1 MGIFDRFKRMVKSNL
16 NDLISKSEN
25 PEKMLNQ
32 LISDMNQQLIES
44 KKSVASS
51 IADEKKL
58 ERQLQDAKAQA
69 EEWERKAMVALR
81 AGKEDLAREALERKQ
96 EMEKY
101 AEQYEEQ
108 WQQQHDS
115 VEKLKASLRGLQQK
129 IEEAHR
135 KKNLLVAR
143 SKRAEA
149 QKRIQESVGGMS
161 DTSAFEAFEKMTER
175 MERLEAENAAM
186 EEISGWDKEDASLEE
201 QFKQLEGRGGGTDS
215 MLDDLRKKM
224 AIEDRSGEGGGEGSG
239 ARSHGTEGGGA
250 QGAGDDEAG
259 SGGQDASGGA
269 DGDAE
274 RPQTDP
280 DELEATLDEL
290 KKRMQDEDD

>member
-1 MGIFDRFKRMVKSNL
+1 MGIFDRFKRMLKSNL
-16 NDLISKSEN
+16 NDLITKSED

-44 KKSVASS
+44 KKSVASA

-58 ERQLQDAKAQA
+58 ERQVNDTKAQA

-101 AEQYEEQ
+101 AGQYEEQ
-108 WQQQHDS
+108 WQQQHES
-115 VEKLKASLRGLQQK
+115 VEKLKSSLRGLQQK

-149 QKRIQESVGGMS
+149 QKRIQEMVGGMS

-175 MERLEAENAAM
+175 MDRLEAENAAM
-186 EEISGWDKEDASLEE
+186 EEISGWNKDESIEE
-201 QFKQLEGRGGGTDS
+201 QFKQLEGSGSSTDAL
-215 MLDDLRKKM
+215 LDDLRKRM
-224 AIEDRSGEGGGEGSG
+224 AIEDKSSGTQGQSQGRESGQGGKGERDDQSGS
-239 ARSHGTEGGGA
+239 
-250 QGAGDDEAG
+250 
-259 SGGQDASGGA
+259 
-269 DGDAE
+269 DAE
-274 RPQTDP
+274 RGAAGEEQTAEQPQVDP
-280 DELEATLDEL
+280 DEVEATLEEL
-290 KKRMQDEDD
+290 KKRMQDDDG